1 MVLERLL
8 WRLTCPTH
16 ASFRLLT
23 VARRVPGTHKEVD
36 LTPHPVVGLV
46 LKVGDAE
53 KFPRH
58 LVSKAWI
65 LFFLSFFLSES
76 ASRFHVSQPHRRMEV
91 TRYL

>member
-1 MVLERLL
+1 MAIDMPDPCKFPSLENCQKRFP
-8 WRLTCPTH
+8 R
-16 ASFRLLT
+16 
-23 VARRVPGTHKEVD
+23 THKEVD

-46 LKVGDAE
+46 LKVGGAE